1 MRIGIYGGTFNPPH
15 TGHRKAAR
23 EAIGALGLD
32 KLLIIPTAEPPHKEL
47 PEESAGP
54 EQRLELARLCF
65 GGLEGAEVSPLE
77 MERGGKS
84 YTVDTVAELRRLYP
98 GAELWLIMGGD
109 MFLSLEKWYRSEE
122 LLRETGVAVSARA
135 DERERILAEAEKLRR
150 ERGARVRFIDEPPIV
165 ISSTA
170 LRDSLRRAGG
180 REYLT
185 EETYAYIVKNR
196 LYGARAELGW
206 LREQAV
212 KLLDPRRVPHVL
224 GVEQEAV
231 RLAERWGAE
240 VYDAA
245 AAGILHDITKKCNDK
260 EQLQLCEKYGTM
272 IDNLEREIPKLLHAK
287 TGADL
292 AWHEFGVSPAIREA
306 IRWHTT
312 GRENMSLLE
321 KIIYLADYIEPNR
334 DFEGLDRL
342 RALAYE
348 NLDEALRLGLQMSL
362 DEMEE
367 RRIVPHPNSLRA
379 LRYIEKELDRKRAEP
394 YSGIGAI

>member
-77 MERGGKS
+77 LERGGKS

-170 LRDSLRRAGG
+170 LRESLRRAEG

-196 LYGARAELGW
+196 LYGAKAELGW

-334 DFEGLDRL
+334 SFEGLDRL

-348 NLDEALRLGLQMSL
+348 DLDEALRLGLQMSL

>member
-23 EAIGALGLD
+23 EAIWALGLD
-32 KLLIIPTAEPPHKEL
+32 KLLVIPTAEPPHKEL

-84 YTVDTVAELRRLYP
+84 YTADTVAELRRLYP

-109 MFLSLEKWYRSEE
+109 MFLSLEKWYKSGE
-122 LLRETGVAVSARA
+122 LLREAGIAVSARA

-170 LRDSLRRAGG
+170 LRESLRRAEG

-379 LRYIEKELDRKRAEP
+379 LQYIEKELDRKRAEP

>member
-32 KLLIIPTAEPPHKEL
+32 KLLVIPTAEPPHKEL

-77 MERGGKS
+77 LERGGKS
-84 YTVDTVAELRRLYP
+84 YTADTVAELRRLYP
-98 GAELWLIMGGD
+98 EAELWLIMGGD
-109 MFLSLEKWYRSEE
+109 MFLSLEKWYKSGE
-122 LLRETGVAVSARA
+122 LLREAGIAVSARA

-150 ERGARVRFIDEPPIV
+150 ERGARVRFIDQPPII

-170 LRDSLRRAGG
+170 LRDCLRRAEG

-334 DFEGLDRL
+334 SFEGLDRL

-348 NLDEALRLGLQMSL
+348 DLDEALRLGLQMSL

-367 RRIVPHPNSLRA
+367 RCIVPHPNSLRA

>member
-77 MERGGKS
+77 LERGGKS

-170 LRDSLRRAGG
+170 LRDSLRRAEG

>member
-15 TGHRKAAR
+15 TGHRKAAQ
-23 EAIGALGLD
+23 EAIRALKLD

-47 PEESAGP
+47 PGVTAAAK
-54 EQRLELARLCF
+54 QRLELARLCF
-65 GGLEGAEVSPLE
+65 GDVAGAEISD
-77 MERGGKS
+77 MELRRGGKS
-84 YTVDTVAELRRLYP
+84 YTIDTVSELRRQWP
-98 GAELWLIMGGD
+98 EAELWLVMGGD
-109 MFLSLEKWYRSEE
+109 MFLTVDRWYRADE
-122 LLRETGVAVSARA
+122 LLREAGVAVSARA
-135 DERERILAEAEKLRR
+135 GEREDILHKAEALEA
-150 ERGARVRFIDEPPIV
+150 RGARVRFIDTPPIV

-170 LRDSLRRAGG
+170 LRESLREAGG

-185 EETYAYIVKNR
+185 EAVYAFVVKNR

-206 LREQAV
+206 LREQAK
-212 KLLDPRRVPHVL
+212 KLLDPKRVPHVL

-245 AAGILHDITKKCNDK
+245 AAGILHDITKRCSDR
-260 EQLQLCEKYGTM
+260 EQLQLCVKYGTV
-272 IDNLEREIPKLLHAK
+272 IDELERQIPKLLHAK

-292 AWHEFGVSPAIREA
+292 AWHEFGVSPEIREA

-321 KIIYLADYIEPNR
+321 KIVYLADYIEPNR
-334 DFEGLDRL
+334 SFEGLDRL

-348 NLDEALRLGLQMSL
+348 DLDEALRLGLQMSL
-362 DEMEE
+362 DEMKE

-379 LRYIEKELDRKRAEP
+379 LQSIETELKERNRLDP
-394 YSGIGAI
+394 YAGIGAI

>member
-170 LRDSLRRAGG
+170 LRDSLRRAEG

-334 DFEGLDRL
+334 SFEGLDRL

-379 LRYIEKELDRKRAEP
+379 LQYIEKELDRKRAEP

>member
-170 LRDSLRRAGG
+170 LRDSLRRAEG

>member
-170 LRDSLRRAGG
+170 LRESLRRAGG

-379 LRYIEKELDRKRAEP
+379 LQYIEKELDRKRAEP